1 VLKRHFHD
9 MKRQSLCQDR
19 LGTNI
24 GKVEKIPAFPAGN
37 YTVDRWLDSLED
49 TVGGIDAAV
58 LWSGY
63 TNMGVD
69 SRDQF
74 DLMRSLLQ
82 GILHTE
88 NLAKSPL
95 RLCP

>member
-1 VLKRHFHD
+1 
-9 MKRQSLCQDR
+9 MQDR
-19 LGTNI
+19 LGTNM